1 MTRAVQAAVVAAA
14 LGCGAPAPPV
24 EAALHP
30 QVRQEV
36 SSESQSAAPATAGP
50 SGSAIRDP
58 FVRPVLTPSA
68 PPGGA
73 RAAGE
78 GLAAASFGDIVV
90 RGIVQTRGDRVALV
104 QTADGKHYRV
114 RAGERLRDGRVQA
127 VSTDGLLILP
137 DPSAGGVRGPSPVLK
152 PLGVDSREQ

>member
-14 LGCGAPAPPV
+14 LGCSAPAPPV

-30 QVRQEV
+30 QVRREV

-73 RAAGE
+73 RVGE
-78 GLAAASFGDIVV
+78 GLAAASYGDIVV
-90 RGIVQTRGDRVALV
+90 RGVVQTRGDRVALV

-114 RAGERLRDGRVQA
+114 RAGDRLRDGRVQA

-137 DPSAGGVRGPSPVLK
+137 DTSAGAVRGPSPVLK